1 MKNMRD
7 ILLLPNFDN
16 MDVIE
21 KIRKDNDELYGI
33 VPPHITIVF
42 PFEDDMSDD
51 ELVVKVRDYF
61 KDKKKF
67 YVKFSGVSF
76 SDDNY
81 IFLDCVEGKK
91 DIIKIHDELY
101 NNYFQKYLSDREY
114 IPHITIGQTFNSSN
128 EQLKKIENMKDE
140 FECYIDTIIIENIG
154 LNEESIILDKIVLGG
169 KNESINNNG
178 NCS

>member
-51 ELVVKVRDYF
+51 ELVVLSKR
-61 KDKKKF
+61 
-67 YVKFSGVSF
+67 
-76 SDDNY
+76 
-81 IFLDCVEGKK
+81 
-91 DIIKIHDELY
+91 
-101 NNYFQKYLSDREY
+101 LSDRHFG
-114 IPHITIGQTFNSSN
+114 IGSDGLITIEKSEIADFKIRIFN
-128 EQLKKIENMKDE
+128 KDGSTAGM
-140 FECYIDTIIIENIG
+140 CG
-154 LNEESIILDKIVLGG
+154 
-169 KNESINNNG
+169 NG
-178 NCS
+178 IRCVGRYVYDNKLTTKQIFL